1 MSSKRKSLP
10 SKIES
15 STTNPLT
22 EAYYNHLRNHGFSAQ
37 NSGLST
43 PHCFIGRTGLQPL
56 SQTFNQD
63 QVRNFFSSMASIQLT
78 SSGLEP
84 VLSRTEKKTCLS
96 SKLQTTFHE
105 CKNKNI
111 EIDTSFV
118 SPALRPSG
126 GHNTGFSLLINQYYQ
141 NH

>member
-63 QVRNFFSSMASIQLT
+63 QVRIFFSSMASIQLT

-84 VLSRTEKKTCLS
+84 VLSRTEVTCL
-96 SKLQTTFHE
+96 
-105 CKNKNI
+105 
-111 EIDTSFV
+111 
-118 SPALRPSG
+118 
-126 GHNTGFSLLINQYYQ
+126 
-141 NH
+141 